1 MKKTSILILIALLVF
16 APKAWAQWN
25 GSGTE
30 ADPYQISS
38 TTDWNAL
45 ASNVNNGNDYSGKFF
60 KLMNNIAYD
69 YTGAANENNY
79 TAIGDLYN
87 DFNGH
92 FDGNNKTVSGVRI
105 YKNTDYQGLFGH
117 IGGEVKNLTLDDA
130 IIAGESRTGGIAGQ
144 NNGNVTNCQV
154 TASVT
159 VVSSYD
165 FIGGVVGFNYGTVSQ
180 CTSSVT
186 LTKKANNCNA
196 FGAIV
201 GINGSYGTLSDNL
214 AIGATVPAASGDY
227 HGAIVGMN
235 DSGTLER
242 NYYRNCTVAGVVNA
256 IRVGCAGA
264 DVTDNNGALSLHT
277 LSLGNGITAS
287 APTINYNGV
296 GYYARTN
303 SVTLAC
309 TVLAPVGYHYVYLV
323 DGEAVSGDTFTM
335 PGTDATITTT
345 TAFTLDYEHITSS
358 DSREF
363 YRFNYPSTSV
373 TGEPVLLSAALVF
386 WKSSS
391 MQDSIQAV
399 HLCCH
404 HTFTANSECP
414 SMSVRPV
421 SLEANSFMASSMTG
435 GGGGLYS
442 SVVIMPDYEGFGV
455 SSDRTHPYLA
465 EEVTA
470 HQTVDAMTFGL
481 QVYQHLVDEG
491 SALALSKT
499 WRSFTLGYSQGG
511 AVALATHRYIEQHSL
526 YDELHFRGSLCGDG
540 PYDLITTLQ
549 YYLFDNGT
557 SYEVETNHRQGQC
570 TLPVVIPMI
579 MRGMM
584 LSDPYAGSH
593 SLNDYLSQQF
603 LDTGILDWL
612 DSKTMSTDDIAGAWK
627 QQLTN
632 GFTATNGT
640 TYTPEQMAE
649 MFINKSSSSTPMV
662 WAKLSKVFTPGFYA
676 YLTDASNFNSV
687 PTATGD
693 PYQDMH
699 RALANNG
706 LCTGWNPNH
715 RIQFKHS
722 KQDMVVPYGNY
733 LAYKDAHDG
742 EGTRYRVDN
751 SFSTGDH
758 QAAGTLFFFNL
769 SRWNDVFQWLD
780 GSPLEWSG
788 SGTEADP
795 YMINNTD
802 EWQLLVD
809 SVSAGNTYS
818 GTFFRLG
825 NDISVTTMVGI
836 SGKTFNGIFDG
847 NGHTLTVNYT
857 TTAEYCGPFCYTYGA
872 TIKNLRTTGTINTSN
887 IRAGGVVGRNGTGN
901 LTMTDVTSNVTINST
916 YNGSAQHGGLV
927 GYTINADLTGCAF
940 TGSLLGENSNGCGG
954 LIGWKTNT
962 DNSRVNITNCFFA
975 PTNVT
980 VGTANAYTLV
990 KNSSGGVVN
999 VINSYYTQPLGTIQ
1013 GKQAHSIIGAENVIV
1028 TFAGEA
1034 TEYNVSGINT
1044 NGVGLAYLSTLY
1056 AGQSDNVSLNLTAS
1070 DGYVIGTGAATYTP
1084 EGGTATEIEPVEGV
1098 YSFTMPDANVT
1109 INATLTPDVT
1119 QMVVLGAGWNWFSPY
1134 VKVDNP
1140 IELLQMLKVG
1150 LGENA
1155 EMILS
1160 MDDGLTAFDGE
1171 DWFGDLDDVGL
1182 ANTQMYMILTN
1193 AACIVEMEGE
1203 PVNLTDYEISIKPG
1217 WNWIGFPSV
1226 EALDVVDAFVGFAA
1240 EEGDILLSQ
1249 DSGLTSYDGE
1259 EWFGDLETLEP
1270 GVGLMYYSSST
1281 ETKTLVY
1288 STAAKGKGSAHL
1300 GKRK

>member
-1 MKKTSILILIALLVF
+1 MKKTTILILIALLVF

-30 ADPYQISS
+30 ADPYQITS
-38 TTDWNAL
+38 TADWNTL
-45 ASNVNNGNDYSGKFF
+45 ANNVNNGNNYSGQFF

-69 YTGAANENNY
+69 YTGTSNENNY
-79 TAIGDLYN
+79 TAIGDLYHS
-87 DFNGH
+87 FNGH

-105 YKNTDYQGLFGH
+105 YNDFDYQGLFGP
-117 IGGEVKNLTLDDA
+117 INGEVKDLTLNDA
-130 IIAGESRTGGIAGQ
+130 IIVGGSRTGGIAGQ

-159 VVSSYD
+159 VVSGYD

-186 LTKKANNCNA
+186 LTKSANNCDSY
-196 FGAIV
+196 GAIV
-201 GINGSYGTLSDNL
+201 GINSSYGILSDNL
-214 AIGATVPAASGDY
+214 VFGATVPAVSGDY
-227 HGAIVGMN
+227 HGAIAGRN
-235 DSGTLER
+235 ESGTLER

-256 IRVGCAGA
+256 IHIGCAGA
-264 DVTDNNGALSLHT
+264 DVTNNNGALSLHT
-277 LSLGNGITAS
+277 LTLGNGITTS
-287 APTINYNGV
+287 TPTINYNGV

-309 TVLAPVGYHYVYLV
+309 TIPAPVGYHYVYLV
-323 DGEAVSGDTFTM
+323 DGEAVSGDTFAM
-335 PGTDATITTT
+335 PGTDATISTT
-345 TAFTLDYEHITSS
+345 TAYTLDYEFISS
-358 DSREF
+358 TDSRAF

-373 TGEPVLLSAALVF
+373 TGEPVLLSSALVF

-391 MQDSIQAV
+391 IQDSIRAV

-414 SMSVRPV
+414 SMSVRP
-421 SLEANSFMASSMTG
+421 SSFEANSFMASSMTG

-442 SVVIMPDYEGFGV
+442 SIVIMPDYEGFGV

-470 HQTVDAMTFGL
+470 QQTVDAMTFGL
-481 QVYQHLVDEG
+481 QIYQHLVDEG
-491 SALALSKT
+491 SALALSHT

-511 AVALATHRYIEQHSL
+511 AVALATHRYIEQHNL
-526 YDELHFRGSLCGDG
+526 YNELRFRGSLCGDG

-557 SYEVETNHRQGQC
+557 SYEVTTDHRQGQC

-593 SLNDYLSQQF
+593 SLSDYLSQQF

-632 GFTATNGT
+632 GFTAANGT

-649 MFINKSSSSTPMV
+649 MFINKSTSSTPTV
-662 WAKLSKVFTPGFYA
+662 WAKLNKVFTPGFYA

-706 LCTGWNPNH
+706 LCTGWNPSH

-742 EGTRYRVDN
+742 EDIRYRVDS

-758 QAAGTLFFFNL
+758 QGTGILFFLGL
-769 SRWNDVFQWLD
+769 SRWNDDFQWLD
-780 GSPLEWSG
+780 GSPFEWNG
-788 SGTEADP
+788 SGTEEDP

-802 EWQLLVD
+802 EWQHLVD
-809 SVSAGNTYS
+809 SVNNGNTYS
-818 GTFFRLG
+818 GKFFRLG
-825 NDISVTTMVGI
+825 DDISVTTMVGI

-847 NGHTLTVNYT
+847 DGHTLTVNYT

-887 IRAGGVVGRNGTGN
+887 MRAGGVVGRNGTGN
-901 LTMTDVTSNVTINST
+901 LTMTNVTSNVTINST

-940 TGSLLGENSNGCGG
+940 TGSLLGESSNGCGG

-962 DNSRVNITNCFFA
+962 TNSRANITDCLFA

-980 VGTANAYTLV
+980 VGSANAYTLA

-999 VINSYYTQPLGTIQ
+999 IANSYYTQPLGTVQ
-1013 GKQAHSIIGAENVIV
+1013 GTQAYTVESGTDGLILNYGSPTTNY
-1028 TFAGEA
+1028 G
-1034 TEYNVSGINT
+1034 YNGI
-1044 NGVGLAYLSTLY
+1044 
-1056 AGQSDNVSLNLTAS
+1056 
-1070 DGYVIGTGAATYTP
+1070 
-1084 EGGTATEIEPVEGV
+1084 EV
-1098 YSFTMPDANVT
+1098 YSFDQGNNETATGLLYDDKLYTAATTEVIFTPEVPSGYLITNVVANGEVLTGNDDGTYTLTMNSENVT
-1109 INATLTPDVT
+1109 ITVDLIPSVIQTMALESGVNWVSFNVEITL
-1119 QMVVLGAGWNWFSPY
+1119 
-1134 VKVDNP
+1134 
-1140 IELLQMLKVG
+1140 
-1150 LGENA
+1150 
-1155 EMILS
+1155 
-1160 MDDGLTAFDGE
+1160 
-1171 DWFGDLDDVGL
+1171 GDLQTALNAALPTATSITIKSKDGNYRWNGTIWKTAGGFTWNV
-1182 ANTQMYMILTN
+1182 AKMYMIEVPEDCELTLN
-1193 AACIVEMEGE
+1193 GTPIDPAEHPITIEANTAI
-1203 PVNLTDYEISIKPG
+1203 
-1217 WNWIGFPSV
+1217 WIGFPFS
-1226 EALDVVDAFVGFAA
+1226 ESKTFDQAIPAGFAIN
-1240 EEGDILLSQ
+1240 GDVIKAQ
-1249 DSGLTSYDGE
+1249 SGNARYTGTRWKATGS
-1259 EWFGDLETLEP
+1259 FQSLEP
-1270 GVGLMYYSSST
+1270 GKGYMYNSAST
-1281 ETKTLVY
+1281 GERTLIFPT
-1288 STAAKGKGSAHL
+1288 SEK
-1300 GKRK
+1300 

>member
-1 MKKTSILILIALLVF
+1 MWPL
-16 APKAWAQWN
+16 
-25 GSGTE
+25 
-30 ADPYQISS
+30 ADLN
-38 TTDWNAL
+38 TL
-45 ASNVNNGNDYSGKFF
+45 ATNVNNGNDYSGKFF
-60 KLMNNIAYD
+60 KLMNNIAYV
-69 YTGAANENNY
+69 YTGIPNENNY
-79 TAIGDLYN
+79 TAIGVLSHS
-87 DFNGH
+87 FNGH

-105 YKNTDYQGLFGH
+105 YNDSDYQGLFGH
-117 IGGEVKNLTLDDA
+117 INGEVKNLTLDDA
-130 IIAGESRTGGIAGQ
+130 IIAGGSRTGGIAGQ
-144 NNGNVTNCQV
+144 NNGNVTNCRV
-154 TASVT
+154 TASVS
-159 VVSSYD
+159 VVSGND
-165 FIGGVVGFNYGTVSQ
+165 FIGGVVGFNYSTVSQ

-186 LTKKANNCNA
+186 LTKNANNCDSY
-196 FGAIV
+196 GAIV

-214 AIGATVPAASGDY
+214 AIGATVPAASGNY

-256 IRVGCAGA
+256 LRVGCAGS

-287 APTINYNGV
+287 TPTINYNGV

-309 TVLAPVGYHYVYLV
+309 TIPAPVGYHYVYLV
-323 DGEAVSGDTFTM
+323 DLVDGEAVSGDTFAM
-335 PGTDATITTT
+335 PDTDATITTT
-345 TAFTLDYEHITSS
+345 TAYTLDYEHITST

-414 SMSVRPV
+414 SLSIQGV
-421 SLEANSFMASSMTG
+421 SIVEANSFMASVMTG

-491 SALALSKT
+491 SALALSHT

-511 AVALATHRYIEQHSL
+511 SVALATHRYIEQHNL
-526 YDELHFRGSLCGDG
+526 YNELHFRGSLCGDG

-557 SYEVETNHRQGQC
+557 SYEVTTDHRQGQC

-593 SLNDYLSQQF
+593 SLSDYLSQQF

-632 GFTATNGT
+632 GFTAANGT
-640 TYTPEQMAE
+640 TYTHEQMAE
-649 MFINKSSSSTPMV
+649 MFIDKSTSTSSTV

-699 RALANNG
+699 RALANNS

-722 KQDMVVPYGNY
+722 KGDMVVPYGNY
-733 LAYKDAHDG
+733 FAYKDAHDG

-751 SFSTGDH
+751 SFSTDDH
-758 QAAGTLFFFNL
+758 QAAGFSFFLGLRN
-769 SRWNDVFQWLD
+769 WNGDFQWLD

-795 YMINNTD
+795 YVINNTD

-809 SVSAGNTYS
+809 SVSAGNNYS
-818 GTFFRLG
+818 GKFFRLG
-825 NDISVTTMVGI
+825 DDISVTTMVGT
-836 SGKTFNGIFDG
+836 SGFTFNGTFDG
-847 NGHTLTVNYT
+847 NGHTLNVTFSGSGTDN
-857 TTAEYCGPFCYTYGA
+857 TAGTAPFKYISGA
-872 TIKNLRTTGTINTSN
+872 TIKNLHVTGSISTTGHQLLE
-887 IRAGGVVGRNGTGN
+887 RGGH
-901 LTMTDVTSNVTINST
+901 
-916 YNGSAQHGGLV
+916 Q
-927 GYTINADLTGCAF
+927 F
-940 TGSLLGENSNGCGG
+940 
-954 LIGWKTNT
+954 
-962 DNSRVNITNCFFA
+962 
-975 PTNVT
+975 
-980 VGTANAYTLV
+980 
-990 KNSSGGVVN
+990 
-999 VINSYYTQPLGTIQ
+999 
-1013 GKQAHSIIGAENVIV
+1013 
-1028 TFAGEA
+1028 
-1034 TEYNVSGINT
+1034 
-1044 NGVGLAYLSTLY
+1044 
-1056 AGQSDNVSLNLTAS
+1056 
-1070 DGYVIGTGAATYTP
+1070 
-1084 EGGTATEIEPVEGV
+1084 
-1098 YSFTMPDANVT
+1098 
-1109 INATLTPDVT
+1109 
-1119 QMVVLGAGWNWFSPY
+1119 
-1134 VKVDNP
+1134 
-1140 IELLQMLKVG
+1140 EL
-1150 LGENA
+1150 
-1155 EMILS
+1155 
-1160 MDDGLTAFDGE
+1160 
-1171 DWFGDLDDVGL
+1171 
-1182 ANTQMYMILTN
+1182 
-1193 AACIVEMEGE
+1193 
-1203 PVNLTDYEISIKPG
+1203 
-1217 WNWIGFPSV
+1217 
-1226 EALDVVDAFVGFAA
+1226 
-1240 EEGDILLSQ
+1240 
-1249 DSGLTSYDGE
+1249 
-1259 EWFGDLETLEP
+1259 
-1270 GVGLMYYSSST
+1270 
-1281 ETKTLVY
+1281 
-1288 STAAKGKGSAHL
+1288 
-1300 GKRK
+1300 